1 MGLTEFDVSVLF
13 DPLNIVAILV
23 GSLAGM
29 FFGAIPGVGA
39 MVVLVLF
46 LPISFLLPPLPAVL
60 LLLAVYQ
67 SSEYGGSISSIILG
81 IPGSP
86 SNVATILDGH
96 PMAQSGMPGKALGYS
111 LWASA
116 IGGLVG
122 GLALLFLAVPI
133 AAFAMTLSYPEYF
146 LLGMLGILAVAV
158 ISSHDLVRSIIS
170 AILGLMVG
178 TVGMDLITGA
188 PRFTGGQMELYSGFT
203 LVAIILGMF
212 AFSEVITMIRD
223 NGSQPAP
230 DTLSV
235 KTKVPF
241 AELRTTAKATTGGS
255 IIGSLI
261 GIFPGTGSGTASWFG
276 YSLAKKLS
284 RNPDRF
290 GKGSPEGIAGAES
303 ANNSSVGGSLLP
315 LLTLGVPG
323 SPAIAIVM
331 GAFLMHGI
339 VPGPN
344 IFAEEPTLTYG
355 ILFGFLLTSVA
366 MFFSGKLVTPIF
378 SRVLKIPSEMLI
390 PAVLLISIVGVY
402 AANTSSFELWVAL
415 TVGVIA
421 YFMRNLGFSLPAF
434 VLAFVLSGII
444 EENFRR
450 ALLVSGGDLTIFV
463 TRPFSLVLVLIIV
476 GLVGL
481 GIWGKVRGTRREKIL
496 AEVQGTDEQES
507 KA

>member
-290 GKGSPEGIAGAES
+290 GKGSPEGIAGAEIRQQLLS
-303 ANNSSVGGSLLP
+303 GRVPPAAADPRGPRVAGHRDRDGSLPHAWHRARPQHLRRGTHSHLRNPLRLP
-315 LLTLGVPG
+315 
-323 SPAIAIVM
+323 A
-331 GAFLMHGI
+331 H
-339 VPGPN
+339 
-344 IFAEEPTLTYG
+344 
-355 ILFGFLLTSVA
+355 
-366 MFFSGKLVTPIF
+366 FSGD
-378 SRVLKIPSEMLI
+378 
-390 PAVLLISIVGVY
+390 VLLREAGD
-402 AANTSSFELWVAL
+402 AHL
-415 TVGVIA
+415 
-421 YFMRNLGFSLPAF
+421 
-434 VLAFVLSGII
+434 LAG
-444 EENFRR
+444 
-450 ALLVSGGDLTIFV
+450 
-463 TRPFSLVLVLIIV
+463 
-476 GLVGL
+476 
-481 GIWGKVRGTRREKIL
+481 
-496 AEVQGTDEQES
+496 AEDSQ
-507 KA
+507 